1 MARRPGSPSSKGHGL
16 PSQAGR
22 SRRRAIR
29 RLTCSSPRGTRL
41 RRRGREIGRLGPADA
56 VLATN
61 IVTADRYMAVVLPA
75 RSFKKPFSERG
86 LAPVVLSRAVGPLE
100 RQRRHAQLLALRC
113 PISRARCRRSPLR
126 TPGCACARRNNA
138 IAGSAGLAHYAS
150 LSSTALASLLLWRA
164 PIWES

>member
-16 PSQAGR
+16 PSQAGT

-29 RLTCSSPRGTRL
+29 RLMCSSPRGGMNSMLNTIWLVIAALAFGGVVEKAGVLDRL
-41 RRRGREIGRLGPADA
+41 ITPIINAANSVGALIISVVSA

-61 IVTADRYMAVVLPA
+61 IVTADQYMAVVLPA

-86 LAPVVLSRAVGPLE
+86 LAPVVLSRAVGPPE

-113 PISRARCRRSPLR
+113 PISRARCR
-126 TPGCACARRNNA
+126 
-138 IAGSAGLAHYAS
+138 
-150 LSSTALASLLLWRA
+150 
-164 PIWES
+164 